1 MTHDERLVR
10 RQGMAL
16 AVESGESVGVIAKT
30 FGVSEGVVYQACREH
45 GVPRP
50 RKGQPPR
57 NDKKT
62 YACFQVLAAWIAGQK
77 NTGAQSRLAEEF
89 SVSRAYVSKVLQ
101 SAREVGLIP
110 PKKEKANV

>member
-1 MTHDERLVR
+1 MTHEERLVR
-10 RQGMAL
+10 RQKMAL
-16 AVESGESVGVIAKT
+16 AVKSGESVDVIAKT
-30 FGVSEGVVYQACREH
+30 FGVSEGIVYQACREH

-57 NDKKT
+57 SDRKT

-77 NTGAQSRLAEEF
+77 NIGAQSRLAEEF